1 MAPWL
6 VFIPRTLLLLILLE
20 GIGHSSPLP
29 QWPRLYGAGAKR
41 NAIDR
46 VARDAISGY
55 RNTGA
60 THLFRP
66 AACHVIWRNKTGGS
80 ENVSMRLSLGGARM
94 LYNTALMENFGRDA
108 IIPDRPVI
116 RARGLSKRFADR
128 DAVAGIDFDIF
139 PGRCFGFVGPNG
151 AGKTTT
157 LRMAMGLTPL
167 SGGTL
172 TVFGKSVAEYAS
184 AIRARVGIVPQADN
198 LDPDFSVEEN
208 LYVYASF
215 FGLSRAVVG
224 PRIDALLEFVSLT
237 DRRKVRTNTLS
248 GGMQRRLMIARA
260 LINTPELLVLDEPT
274 TGLDPQARHVI
285 WGRLSE
291 LKARGKT
298 LLLTTHYMEEAERL
312 CDELVIMDHG
322 CILAQGS
329 PQELVR
335 QYVEPEVVEV
345 RGEGGEAF
353 QQLADACNCRLERM
367 GTSLYCYARDTGPM
381 IGALQKRPGL
391 KFIHRPSGLEDV
403 FLRLTGRELRD

>member
-1 MAPWL
+1 
-6 VFIPRTLLLLILLE
+6 
-20 GIGHSSPLP
+20 
-29 QWPRLYGAGAKR
+29 
-41 NAIDR
+41 
-46 VARDAISGY
+46 
-55 RNTGA
+55 
-60 THLFRP
+60 
-66 AACHVIWRNKTGGS
+66 
-80 ENVSMRLSLGGARM
+80 
-94 LYNTALMENFGRDA
+94 MENFGRDA